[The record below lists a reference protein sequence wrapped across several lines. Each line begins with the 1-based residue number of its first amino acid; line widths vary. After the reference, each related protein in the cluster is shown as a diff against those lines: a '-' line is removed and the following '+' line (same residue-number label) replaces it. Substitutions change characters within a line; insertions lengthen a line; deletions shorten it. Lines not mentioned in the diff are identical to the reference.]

1 MSSATQRL
9 REQSRRTVGAET
21 AAAVTESVRSEDIF
35 GGGNEILAERFNLRS
50 VTTAQESY
58 PPAGDVTVTVE
69 YGSGSNEI
77 PTRGTTDFGHPD
89 NCERGGVFSAL
100 GVSLLPVVSVRDGT
114 TATGDGGCWD
124 PTNTNSVF
132 EDVEVAAPDR
142 TGTATID
149 VELKGRKT
157 GQTYDTMTKEIQLTT
172 GADEEADR
180 GTGNENGGDD
190 DDGLS
195 DTTLLALGGATFALI
210 ALILS

>member
-1 MSSATQRL
+1 MPSATQRL

-35 GGGNEILAERFNLRS
+35 GGGNEILAERFSLRS

-69 YGSGSNEI
+69 YGSESDTALF
-77 PTRGTTDFGHPD
+77 PGTVDLDHPD
-89 NCERGGVFSAL
+89 NCEFQPRFNAPGAELVE
-100 GVSLLPVVSVRDGT
+100 VVSVRGGT

-124 PTNTNSVF
+124 PANTNSVF

-142 TGTATID
+142 TGTAMID
-149 VELKGRKT
+149 VELKGRKS

-180 GTGNENGGDD
+180 GTGGENGDDD

>member
-1 MSSATQRL
+1 MPSATQRL

-21 AAAVTESVRSEDIF
+21 AAAVTESVRSEGIF

-100 GVSLLPVVSVRDGT
+100 GVSLLPVVSVRGGT

-124 PTNTNSVF
+124 PTNTDSEF

-172 GADEEADR
+172 GADEEEDR
-180 GTGNENGGDD
+180 GNDNENDD
-190 DDGLS
+190 DDGGGFS
-195 DTTLLALGGATFALI
+195 DTTLLALGGAAFALV